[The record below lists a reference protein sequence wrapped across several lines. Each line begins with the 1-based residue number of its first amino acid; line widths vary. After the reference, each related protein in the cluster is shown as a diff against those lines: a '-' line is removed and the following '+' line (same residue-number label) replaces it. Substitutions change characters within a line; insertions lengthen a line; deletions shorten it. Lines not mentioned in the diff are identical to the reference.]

1 MLSKLASHMNEKG
14 IRLTYSDDVLT
25 YIAKE
30 SYSEKYGAR
39 NMRRFVERAVEDNIA
54 SLIIDKAQTSLL
66 GIHLTVEDGK
76 IKINSI

>member
-1 MLSKLASHMNEKG
+1 MLTNDFKG
-14 IRLTYSDDVLT
+14 LT

-39 NMRRFVERAVEDNIA
+39 NMRRFVERSVEDSIA

-66 GIHLTVEDGK
+66 GIHLTTEDGK